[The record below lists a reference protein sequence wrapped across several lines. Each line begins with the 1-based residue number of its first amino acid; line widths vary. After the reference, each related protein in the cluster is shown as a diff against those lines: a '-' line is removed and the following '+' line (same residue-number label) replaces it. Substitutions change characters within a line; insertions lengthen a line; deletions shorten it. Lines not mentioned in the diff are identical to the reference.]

1 MEMVLSI
8 IVIMILAWFFVCQVI
23 SMVDRPKHKPMAT
36 RVKHGKEN
44 RQNLR

>member
-1 MEMVLSI
+1 MEMVLRI
-8 IVIMILAWFFVCQVI
+8 IVIMIFAWFIVCQII